1 MEKGK
6 IVSIEERIPKL
17 KQQRK
22 QKTNRRV
29 IFLLAFF
36 FLTILVVVY
45 LRSPYSHIQD
55 IKVNGSSIT
64 DKESI
69 IKASKLKL
77 NMNIWSFQPKEI
89 EKSIGN
95 IEEIKSVKVSRQFPT
110 HVIISVKEYDRVAYL
125 MKDRTFHPVL
135 ENGSIVQETSL
146 STAPTSSPILIHFE
160 EGKTLKT
167 LLNELDKLPKN
178 IVHSISEI
186 QSAPKKTDQEHII
199 LYMNDGFEVSAT
211 LPTFSEKMKHYPAI
225 ISQLNPSTKG
235 IIDLEV
241 GSFFQSY
248 QHENENEE
256 SSSTTE

>member
-22 QKTNRRV
+22 RKTNRRV
-29 IFLLAFF
+29 ILLLTFF
-36 FLTILVVVY
+36 FLIILIVVY
-45 LRSPYSHIQD
+45 LRSPFSHIQD
-55 IKVNGSSIT
+55 IEVNGNSVI
-64 DKESI
+64 DNENI
-69 IKASKLKL
+69 IKASNLKI
-77 NMNIWSFQPKEI
+77 NMNIWSVKPEEV
-89 EKSIGN
+89 EKSIKK
-95 IEEIKSVKVSRQFPT
+95 IEEIKLVNVKRKFPT
-110 HVIISVKEYDRVAYL
+110 HVIISVKEFDRVAYL
-125 MKDRTFHPVL
+125 KKDRSFQPIL
-135 ENGSIVQETSL
+135 ENGTIVHEDAL
-146 STAPTSSPILIHFE
+146 KTAPSSTPILLHFE
-160 EGKTLKT
+160 EGKTLKK
-167 LLNELDKLPKN
+167 LLDELDKLPTN

-186 QSAPKKTDQEHII
+186 QSAPKKTDPEHII

-248 QHENENEE
+248 QHENDNDQEVPK
-256 SSSTTE
+256 TE